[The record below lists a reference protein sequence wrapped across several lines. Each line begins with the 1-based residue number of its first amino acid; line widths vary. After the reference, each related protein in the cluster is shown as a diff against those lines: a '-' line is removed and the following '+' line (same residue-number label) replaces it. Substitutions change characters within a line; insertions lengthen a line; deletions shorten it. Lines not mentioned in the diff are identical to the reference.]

1 MYLLSFCLNFTLLNS
16 VLEALL
22 RWFAVFSC
30 CECDKTKADHSH
42 ESNENFTISKTVL
55 FFPVIQ
61 PMAVKCILC
70 QLFIK
75 PICLTSVPTYRQY
88 EP

>member
-1 MYLLSFCLNFTLLNS
+1 MNLLLFRLNFTLLNS
-16 VLEALL
+16 VLAALL
-22 RWFAVFSC
+22 GCFAYFSC
-30 CECDKTKADHSH
+30 CECDKTKADYLH

-61 PMAVKCILC
+61 PMAGKYGLC